1 MALVGRTISP
11 EITRILRKISD
22 LNAAK
27 ILAITG
33 SDAAKVRLERVYDRL
48 FTGKFGKNIKDL
60 PIGIKHLIE
69 VIAYTSHSILGNK
82 FGHPKSP
89 LGIFLREIVEDM
101 PAELGRRMLNGDLG
115 PSHGIP
121 AIEADF
127 LVNSSLFELT
137 PDEIK
142 EITRWLATLTED
154 QKNQFREIL
163 KKASVDS
170 LQAMV
175 TLDRESRTLLL
186 DTLGPNAGPE
196 KRKYFEEMLLG
207 IKHEIDAFNKELD
220 GVLARKRQRRQQR
233 REKKGRG

>member
-33 SDAAKVRLERVYDRL
+33 SDAAKVRLERVYDKL

-69 VIAYTSHSILGNK
+69 VMAYTTHGILGNK
-82 FGHPKSP
+82 FSHPESP

-121 AIEADF
+121 IIEADF
-127 LVNSSLFELT
+127 SANSSLFELT

-142 EITRWLATLTED
+142 EITRWLATLNED
-154 QKNQFREIL
+154 QKNQFKEIL